1 MLGSMK
7 VKRLMEGGEGDATAG
22 VKDAAAVS
30 VGSGL

>member
-7 VKRLMEGGEGDATAG
+7 VKRLMEGGEGDAIAW
-22 VKDAAAVS
+22 VEDVAVVP